1 MPHYTNPKRMWFTE
15 RGRLGIVEEGSST
28 TTDGVTTTIVSISE
42 AKSLLIKG
50 LSLPTHFPVG
60 ADANYALAD
69 TDEFQGPL
77 DEIPT
82 QFHEALVFK
91 ALQKGYELQLG
102 KNPQM
107 FNVASYYRKGFDD
120 MVKEGI
126 KYANNNRTTRYHIK
140 GHEM

>member
-1 MPHYTNPKRMWFTE
+1 MAHTDQLDHVWWVERDSIAIAKMDSSEDIDSRFTGPAASKTVTLFVHKYDE
-15 RGRLGIVEEGSST
+15 DFKSGATDADGIGLEE
-28 TTDGVTTTIVSISE
+28 E
-42 AKSLLIKG
+42 PA
-50 LSLPTHFPVG
+50 
-60 ADANYALAD
+60 
-69 TDEFQGPL
+69 
-77 DEIPT
+77 IPED
-82 QFHEALVFK
+82 FHEALVFK